1 MTPKRHDHGNKA
13 APDANKIINTQS
25 TINILLTIYSDDFI
39 RSESIEMLQADIVA
53 LEHRQKTLECEILE
67 ASRNL
72 QSNEQFIHY
81 LKSRALF
88 VREQIEILR
97 QQANASYH

>member
-1 MTPKRHDHGNKA
+1 
-13 APDANKIINTQS
+13 
-25 TINILLTIYSDDFI
+25 
-39 RSESIEMLQADIVA
+39 MLQADIVA